1 MERDKEMDMTT
12 SFRIFSLGIIFAL
25 LLSACNLSNNTPTV
39 NGQPVIQET
48 PQPTPI
54 PVMGLTVNYDTAVPF
69 NAVDQTINYTYL
81 ITNASGSSIPGP
93 VTVTDDR
100 ITVTCPEVTTVGNLD
115 NNLDVNETLTCT
127 GNYAITQ
134 LDLNAGS
141 VTSIATASAG
151 GNYSSAV
158 TTTVPLEQ
166 TRVLTLSKTADPP
179 SYTSANQTI
188 TYNYVITNTGN
199 VTLGPV
205 QFAITDD
212 KVGTALNCGADA
224 TTLDP
229 ASTVSCSLNYT
240 ITDADV
246 TAGLVTNNASAS
258 DGTTTSSIVTAT
270 INRGIVSNPS
280 NLQPGSTIQHQV
292 VAGEWLWQIARCYG
306 ADPKQV
312 ILSNPQLPNPAQ
324 IKPGITVTV
333 PNIGAGGRTIYGP
346 PCITTHTV
354 QSSETWSS
362 IAQLYNADPNI
373 LQDVNPGA
381 LTPGR
386 VLKVPLNSA
395 GGS

>member
-1 MERDKEMDMTT
+1 MTT
-12 SFRIFSLGIIFAL
+12 SFRVFSLGIAVAL
-25 LLSACNLSNNTPTV
+25 LLSACNLFTSNPTV
-39 NGQPVIQET
+39 NGQPVLQET

-54 PVMGLTVNYDTAVPF
+54 PVITMTVNYDSSAPF

-81 ITNASGSSIPGP
+81 VTNTSGSPIPGP

-100 ITVTCPEVTTVGNLD
+100 VTVTCPEVTTVGNLD
-115 NNLDVNETLTCT
+115 NNFDPNETLTCT
-127 GNYAITQ
+127 GSYTITQ

-141 VTSIATASAG
+141 VKNIATASVG
-151 GNYSSAV
+151 EDLSPTV
-158 TTTVPLEQ
+158 TTTVPLVQ
-166 TRVLTLSKTADPP
+166 TRALTLSKTANPS
-179 SYTSANQTI
+179 SYTSANQTV
-188 TYNYVITNTGN
+188 TYNYVITNNGN

-205 QFAITDD
+205 QFTITDD

-229 ASTVSCSLNYT
+229 ASTVNCSLNYT
-240 ITDADV
+240 TTDADV

-258 DGTTTSSIVTAT
+258 DGTTTSNIVTAT
-270 INRGIVSNPS
+270 INRGIASNPS

-312 ILSNPQLPNPAQ
+312 ILSNPQLHNPAQ
-324 IKPGITVTV
+324 ITPGITVTV
-333 PNIGAGGRTIYGP
+333 PNIGAGSRPIYGP

-354 QSSETWSS
+354 QSGETWSS

-373 LQDVNPGA
+373 LQDVNPGV
-381 LTPGR
+381 LSIGR

>member
-1 MERDKEMDMTT
+1 MTT
-12 SFRIFSLGIIFAL
+12 SSRILALGIIVIA
-25 LLSACNLSNNTPTV
+25 LLSACNLSSNTPTV
-39 NGQPVIQET
+39 NGQPVLQET
-48 PQPTPI
+48 PQPTPV
-54 PVMGLTVNYDTAVPF
+54 PVITMTVNYDAATPF

-81 ITNASGSSIPGP
+81 IENTSGSPIPGP

-100 ITVTCPEVTTVGNLD
+100 VTVTCPDITTVDNLD
-115 NNLDVNETLTCT
+115 NNFDPNETLSCT
-127 GNYAITQ
+127 GSYLITQ

-141 VTSIATASAG
+141 VSSVATASAG
-151 GNYSSAV
+151 GNYSPAV
-158 TTTVPLEQ
+158 TTIVPLVQ
-166 TRVLTLSKTADPP
+166 TRALTLTKAADP
-179 SYTSANQTI
+179 SSFTSANQTI

-205 QFAITDD
+205 QFIITDD
-212 KVGTALNCGADA
+212 KVGTALSCGADA
-224 TTLDP
+224 TILDP
-229 ASTVSCSLNYT
+229 TNTVTCNLNYT
-240 ITDADV
+240 TTDADV

-258 DGTTTSSIVTAT
+258 DGTTTSNIVTAT
-270 INRGIVSNPS
+270 INRGVVSNPS

-292 VAGEWLWQIARCYG
+292 VVGEWLWQIARCYG

-324 IKPGITVTV
+324 IQPGTTVTV

-354 QSSETWSS
+354 QSGETWSS
-362 IAQLYNADPNI
+362 IAQLYNADPTV
-373 LQDVNPGA
+373 LQDVNPGT
-381 LTPGR
+381 LSVGR